1 MLVVNMN
8 KYSKNLKY
16 FALAI
21 FFLVGCSDNQSAKNA
36 NLNDK
41 KKNIVRTA
49 LSDSLR
55 KGNAMEKNSD
65 ANNAIDSGEQWLK
78 HIFQCKNK
86 SGFCFYLA
94 KEKQFCTPQFYDFMS
109 DSEELFGASNL
120 SEAEYPGTLKKY
132 KEKWEK
138 TYPLRKDTE
147 PFLFGRGNDDMENI
161 KEVKISKISA
171 LNYLVFVD
179 FGEDVKT
186 ESKIKLVVKEK
197 DFKIDYCE
205 TVFLN
210 P

>member
-1 MLVVNMN
+1 MWAVNMN
-8 KYSKNLKY
+8 KYSKNINY

-21 FFLVGCSDNQSAKNA
+21 SFLVGCSGNQSAKNA
-36 NLNDK
+36 NINNEKQNNVKTALND
-41 KKNIVRTA
+41 
-49 LSDSLR
+49 SLT
-55 KGNAMEKNSD
+55 KGNAMGKTSD
-65 ANNAIDSGEQWLK
+65 ANTAIDSGEQWLK
-78 HIFQCKNK
+78 NIFQCKNT

-94 KEKQFCTPQFYDFMS
+94 KEKQFCTPRFYDFMT

-120 SEAEYPGTLKKY
+120 SEAEYPETLKKY
-132 KEKWEK
+132 KEKWGK
-138 TYPLRKDTE
+138 TYPLRTDTE

-161 KEVKISKISA
+161 KEVKISKISV

-179 FGEDVKT
+179 FGEDIKT
-186 ESKIKLVVKEK
+186 ESKIKLVENDK